1 VRAVRMRCTPAR
13 DATVRFGPVRRPFFP
28 NLEPEPGP
36 VRPEGPNPEPL
47 WGPVRFRSGSGLLAI
62 WTWTEPRT
70 ANLALFPYVIKPNWH
85 FKPIVLPQNASIDA
99 FMIEIMKSLLFFLF
113 YRYKAS
119 IYKDPSYCRSVLLPR
134 PFNLTGI
141 TGGYG

>member
-1 VRAVRMRCTPAR
+1 VRMRCTPAR

-85 FKPIVLPQNASIDA
+85 FKPVVYRKMRQSTLFCDRNNEITIIFSILQVQ
-99 FMIEIMKSLLFFLF
+99 S
-113 YRYKAS
+113 
-119 IYKDPSYCRSVLLPR
+119 
-134 PFNLTGI
+134 
-141 TGGYG
+141 